1 MKTDSSAVMS
11 HGREVKGQVYWPR
24 IEEEEREAEK
34 PQTTQAE
41 LQIQERFWMKQ
52 TTVCSYIRTQI

>member
-34 PQTTQAE
+34 PRQLKQNF
-41 LQIQERFWMKQ
+41 RFKNVSGWSKPL
-52 TTVCSYIRTQI
+52 CAAI